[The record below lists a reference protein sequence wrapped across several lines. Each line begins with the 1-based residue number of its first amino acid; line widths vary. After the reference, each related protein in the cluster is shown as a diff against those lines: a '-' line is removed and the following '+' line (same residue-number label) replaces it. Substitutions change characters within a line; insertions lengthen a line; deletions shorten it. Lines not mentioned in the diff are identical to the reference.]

1 MSYMARGRS
10 KPRHLGKEKHHTH
23 QVAEFL
29 ARAVEKQ
36 RNLVNQYSVG
46 TCRSDS
52 LGSQRKTQERK
63 QIMSNICEEI
73 FLFVFRRYA
82 SLPSHSTYSILR
94 EVVNLSNK
102 VTET

>member
-1 MSYMARGRS
+1 
-10 KPRHLGKEKHHTH
+10 
-23 QVAEFL
+23 
-29 ARAVEKQ
+29 
-36 RNLVNQYSVG
+36 
-46 TCRSDS
+46 
-52 LGSQRKTQERK
+52 
-63 QIMSNICEEI
+63 MSNICEEI